1 MAGEASAC
9 VTRHPR
15 ITWLLRVLLAVIA
28 CGASGCGTR
37 WRPATMKV
45 AEKVAESRPVAER
58 IDFEPYL
65 RAFRL
70 GQLAYERREIQGS
83 RQSATSQKY
92 SRFSS
97 LNRTIEGNLIGRNFL
112 PLTAYLHTGL
122 RGKASLAEQRR
133 TMPPLKG
140 GTAFLFEL
148 AEPLEPMPRE
158 LQPGKLIASTTP
170 LRYFDYD
177 GRPLTPGTL
186 TRTVELEGIEDIDCP
201 AGRFPRCAR
210 VRIELEVRMP
220 WLLHMSMTNYL
231 WISAQTGEVRR
242 VQHMSGWFLI
252 FPFSSTYQYDLISPR
267 GVLRMP
273 RVMNLT
279 PKWKYGAVLLD
290 RVVPRPRLAGMVVDY
305 AENVTRIPMSAPA
318 TRSSR

>member
-1 MAGEASAC
+1 M
-9 VTRHPR
+9 
-15 ITWLLRVLLAVIA
+15 TWLLRVLLAAIA
-28 CGASGCGTR
+28 CGTSGCGTR
-37 WRPATMKV
+37 WRPAVKKV
-45 AEKVAESRPVAER
+45 SASQPVAER
-58 IDFEPYL
+58 FDFEPYL

-70 GQLAYERREIQGS
+70 GQWAYERREVQGS
-83 RQSATSQKY
+83 KQSATIQKY
-92 SRFSS
+92 LRFSS

-112 PLTAYLHTGL
+112 PIVAYLHTGA
-122 RGKASLAEQRR
+122 RGKASPAEQRR

-148 AEPLEPMPRE
+148 AEPLEPMPPQ
-158 LQPGKLIASTTP
+158 LQPGKPIISTTQ

-186 TRTVELEGIEDIDCP
+186 TRTVELEGIEDIDCS

-220 WLLHMSMTNYL
+220 WVLYMSMTNYL

-252 FPFSSTYQYDLISPR
+252 FPYSSTYQYDLASP
-267 GVLRMP
+267 GGMLRVP

-305 AENVTRIPMSAPA
+305 AEHVTRIPMSAPA
-318 TRSSR
+318 TRPTTTRPGE